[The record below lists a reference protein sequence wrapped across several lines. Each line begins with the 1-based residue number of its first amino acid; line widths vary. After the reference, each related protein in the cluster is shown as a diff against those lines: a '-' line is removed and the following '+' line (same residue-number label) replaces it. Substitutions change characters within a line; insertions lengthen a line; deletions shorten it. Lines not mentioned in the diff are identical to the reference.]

1 MAAST
6 SGALKALIES
16 LGLNIS
22 VYRDR
27 APEGRALPYI
37 TVEEAIAIIPDKLE
51 DGQASTVKE
60 TVSIDVWMQWKN
72 RANGQLAESYTLPY
86 DIARALQGSALG
98 TAPSRA
104 YAVIVH
110 RIGPR
115 LVEEEEN
122 LVHMPIEAEVWRV
135 L

>member
-27 APEGRALPYI
+27 APEGRALPYV
-37 TVEEAIAIIPDKLE
+37 TVDEAIAIIPDKLE
-51 DGQASTVKE
+51 DGQSTTVRE

-86 DIARALQGSALG
+86 DIARALQGSPLD
-98 TAPSRA
+98 TTPSRA
-104 YAVIVH
+104 YTVIIH